1 MIDATRSETDQEI
14 INAYWRGYTDACKK
28 MENTNDNIKELNK
41 LTTICNIAE
50 KTLGFEMTQVKVE
63 DIPDVISSI
72 LEKVAKRKVKVEGNV
87 LTEDIKVKVLEEQ
100 I

>member
-14 INAYWRGYTDACKK
+14 TNAYWRGYTDTCKK
-28 MENTNDNIKELNK
+28 MEKTNDNIKELITALK
-41 LTTICNIAE
+41 IVE
-50 KTLGFEMTQVKVE
+50 KTLFFEMWQVKAE
-63 DIPDVISSI
+63 DVPDVIASI
-72 LEKVAKRKVKVEGNV
+72 LEKMAKQKVKVEGNG